1 MRRLSRTTL
10 SLAVATALTAWAA
23 GPAAAAGTVTFA
35 SWGGSYQEAQ
45 AKALLDPTAKK
56 LGIEFKE
63 ATHKGLAEVR
73 SQVLSGAVE
82 WDIVDLGATD
92 CAQGA
97 KEGLFEPL
105 DYSVIDASAVDPAMA
120 KEHWVALVYYSTVLA
135 YDSEKYK
142 DNPPQSWADFW
153 DVEKFPGSRA
163 LRGSPIGTME
173 IALLADG
180 VAPENLK
187 PYDVDRAFASLD
199 KIKDHIDV
207 WWGSGAQSAQLIK
220 DGEVDMIG
228 IWSNRLTS
236 AIKDGAKAGFTFHQ
250 GLANADCLVVPK
262 GAPNKDA
269 AMKAINEFLKPEQ
282 QAAITGLIDIGPVNP
297 AAVEVGGFSDEKLR
311 FIPSSP
317 ENMKTQAFQDI
328 VWWGSEGAAIKER
341 WDNFITR

>member
-1 MRRLSRTTL
+1 MRSLSRTTL
-10 SLAVATALTAWAA
+10 TVATALTVWTIGSANAA
-23 GPAAAAGTVTFA
+23 DTVTFA

-45 AKALLDPTAKK
+45 AKSLLDPTAKT
-56 LGIEFKE
+56 LGIQFKE

-97 KEGLFEPL
+97 TEGLFEPL

-120 KEHWVALVYYSTVLA
+120 KDHWVALVYYSTVLA
-135 YDSEKYK
+135 YNSEKYK

-153 DVEKFPGSRA
+153 NVDKFPGSRS
-163 LRGSPIGTME
+163 LRGSPIGTVE

-187 PYDVDRAFASLD
+187 PYDVDRAFASLE
-199 KIKDHIDV
+199 KIKKHVDV

-262 GAPNKDA
+262 GAPNKVA

-282 QAAITGLIDIGPVNP
+282 QAAITALIDIGPVDP
-297 AAVEVGGFSDEKLR
+297 AAVKLGGFTGEKLG
-311 FIPSSP
+311 FIPSSA

-328 VWWGSEGAAIKER
+328 VWWGDNGAALKER